1 MKKIITLLIITILL
15 TSCAD
20 QKQETTQ
27 EVIAS
32 QNIEA
37 IQKRRDKIVLQ
48 QQEINTQIKSLDKAL
63 VALNPEKNMPLI
75 TYFTL
80 GKAVFKHYVEL
91 QGSVETD
98 QNILITPEMGGV
110 LKKVNVTKG
119 QRVKKGELLASIDD
133 GGMSQTLAQM
143 QVQVA
148 LAKTTF
154 ERQER
159 LWNQNIGSEIQYLQ
173 AKTAYEGQLKAV
185 NSMQQQVAKASIKA
199 PFSGTIDDII
209 TEKGNVV
216 APGLTPILRIVS
228 LDNMYVKADVPE
240 TYITSIVEG
249 KQVEVF
255 FPVLGEA
262 FVATINQ
269 TGNFINPNNRTFKAE
284 INVANQKKN
293 IKPNLT
299 ARLKINDYTNNAA
312 FVIPQSIISENAMG
326 EQYIYILKQKNQDKA
341 VASRVIIET
350 GKKQGNNIEVL
361 SGLKEGDQVV
371 EEGARSV
378 KDGQSVKII
387 TY

>member
-37 IQKRRDKIVLQ
+37 IQKKRDKIVLQ

-110 LKKVNVTKG
+110 LKKVSVTKG

-216 APGLTPILRIVS
+216 APGQTPILRIVS
-228 LDNMYVKADVPE
+228 LENMYVKTDVPE
-240 TYITSIVEG
+240 TYISSIVAG

-255 FPVLGEA
+255 FPVLEETFMA
-262 FVATINQ
+262 VVSQ
-269 TGNFINPNNRTFKAE
+269 TGNFINPNNRTFRAE
-284 INVANQKKN
+284 INVENTKNN

-299 ARLKINDYTNNAA
+299 SRLKINDYTNKNAI
-312 FVIPQSIISENAMG
+312 VIPQSIISENAAG
-326 EQYIYILKQKNQDKA
+326 EQYIYVLKQINNDNA
-341 VASRVIIET
+341 VASRVIINT
-350 GKKQGNNIEVL
+350 GKKQGDRIEVL
-361 SGLKEGDQVV
+361 SGLKQGDQII

-378 KDGQSVKII
+378 KDGQAVKII

>member
-37 IQKRRDKIVLQ
+37 IQKKRDKIVLQ

-110 LKKVNVTKG
+110 LKKVSVTKG

-312 FVIPQSIISENAMG
+312 FIIPQSIISENAMG

-341 VASRVIIET
+341 VAHHCFFSKR
-350 GKKQGNNIEVL
+350 
-361 SGLKEGDQVV
+361 
-371 EEGARSV
+371 R
-378 KDGQSVKII
+378 
-387 TY
+387 

>member
-1 MKKIITLLIITILL
+1 LL

-312 FVIPQSIISENAMG
+312 FIIPQSIISENAMG

>member
-1 MKKIITLLIITILL
+1 MKKIITLLTISVLL

-20 QKQETTQ
+20 QKRETTQ

-32 QNIEA
+32 ENAEA

-48 QQEINTQIKSLDKAL
+48 QQEINTQIKALDMAL
-63 VALNPEKNMPLI
+63 AALSPEENMPLI
-75 TYFTL
+75 TSFTANN
-80 GKAVFKHYVEL
+80 KVFKHYVEL

-110 LKKVNVTKG
+110 LKKVHVTKG
-119 QRVKKGELLASIDD
+119 QRVKKGQLLASIDD
-133 GGMSQTLAQM
+133 GGMSQSLAQM
-143 QVQVA
+143 QVQVS

-173 AKTAYEGQLKAV
+173 AKTAYEGQLNAV
-185 NSMQQQVAKASIKA
+185 NSMEQQVAKASIKA

-216 APGLTPILRIVS
+216 APGQTPILRIVS
-228 LDNMYVKADVPE
+228 LENMYVKTDVPE
-240 TYITSIVEG
+240 TYISSIVEG
-249 KQVEVF
+249 KQVEVS
-255 FPVLGEA
+255 FPVLEETFMA
-262 FVATINQ
+262 VVSQ
-269 TGNFINPNNRTFKAE
+269 TGNFINPNNRTFRAE
-284 INVANQKKN
+284 INVENTKNN

-299 ARLKINDYTNNAA
+299 SRLKINDYTNKNAI
-312 FVIPQSIISENAMG
+312 VIPQSIISENAAG
-326 EQYIYILKQKNQDKA
+326 EQYIYVLKQINNDNA
-341 VASRVIIET
+341 VASRVIINT
-350 GKKQGNNIEVL
+350 GKKQGDRIEVL
-361 SGLKEGDQVV
+361 SGLKQGDQII

-378 KDGQSVKII
+378 KDGQAVKII

>member
-37 IQKRRDKIVLQ
+37 IQKKRDKIVLQ

-110 LKKVNVTKG
+110 LKKVSVTKG

-216 APGLTPILRIVS
+216 APGQTPILRIVS
-228 LDNMYVKADVPE
+228 LENMYVKTDVPE
-240 TYITSIVEG
+240 TYISSIVAG
-249 KQVEVF
+249 KQVEVS
-255 FPVLGEA
+255 FPVLEETFMA
-262 FVATINQ
+262 VVSQ
-269 TGNFINPNNRTFKAE
+269 TGNFINPNNRTFRAE
-284 INVANQKKN
+284 INVENTKNN

-299 ARLKINDYTNNAA
+299 SRLKINDYTNKNAI
-312 FVIPQSIISENAMG
+312 VIPQSIISENAAG
-326 EQYIYILKQKNQDKA
+326 EQYIYVLKQINNDNA
-341 VASRVIIET
+341 VASRVIINT
-350 GKKQGNNIEVL
+350 GKKQGDRIEVL
-361 SGLKEGDQVV
+361 SGLKQGDQII

-378 KDGQSVKII
+378 KDGQAVKII

>member
-1 MKKIITLLIITILL
+1 MKKIITLLTISVLL

-32 QNIEA
+32 ENAEA

-48 QQEINTQIKSLDKAL
+48 QQEINTQIKALDKAL
-63 VALNPEKNMPLI
+63 AALSPEENMPLI
-75 TYFTL
+75 TSFTANN
-80 GKAVFKHYVEL
+80 KVFKHYVEL

-110 LKKVNVTKG
+110 LKKVHVTKG
-119 QRVKKGELLASIDD
+119 QRVKKGQLLASIDD
-133 GGMSQTLAQM
+133 GGMSQSLAQM
-143 QVQVA
+143 QVQA
-148 LAKTTF
+148 SLAKTTF

-173 AKTAYEGQLKAV
+173 AKTAYEGQLNAV
-185 NSMQQQVAKASIKA
+185 NSMEQQVAKASIKA

-216 APGLTPILRIVS
+216 APGQTPILRIVS
-228 LDNMYVKADVPE
+228 LENMYVKTDVPE
-240 TYITSIVEG
+240 TYISSIVVG
-249 KQVEVF
+249 KQVEVS
-255 FPVLGEA
+255 FPVLEETFMA
-262 FVATINQ
+262 VVSQ
-269 TGNFINPNNRTFKAE
+269 TGNFINPNNRTFMAE
-284 INVANQKKN
+284 INVENTKNN

-299 ARLKINDYTNNAA
+299 SRLKINDYTNKNAI
-312 FVIPQSIISENAMG
+312 VIPQSIISENAAG
-326 EQYIYILKQKNQDKA
+326 EQYIYVLKQINNNNA
-341 VASRVIIET
+341 VASRVIINT
-350 GKKQGNNIEVL
+350 GKKQGDRIEVL
-361 SGLKEGDQVV
+361 SGLKQGDQII

-378 KDGQSVKII
+378 KDGQAVKII

>member
-1 MKKIITLLIITILL
+1 MKKIVTLLTITVLL

-63 VALNPEKNMPLI
+63 AALNPEKNMPLI
-75 TYFTL
+75 TSFTAS
-80 GKAVFKHYVEL
+80 KAVFKHYVEL

-98 QNILITPEMGGV
+98 QNILITPEMGGI
-110 LKKVNVTKG
+110 LNKVHVSKG
-119 QRVKKGELLASIDD
+119 QRVKKGQLLASIDD
-133 GGMSQTLAQM
+133 GGMSQSLAQM
-143 QVQVA
+143 QVQMV

-173 AKTAYEGQLKAV
+173 AKTAYDGQVKAV
-185 NSMQQQVAKASIKA
+185 NAMQQQVAKASIKA

-216 APGLTPILRIVS
+216 APGQTPILRIVS
-228 LDNMYVKADVPE
+228 LEKMYLKADVPE
-240 TYITSIVEG
+240 TYITSIVKG
-249 KQVEVF
+249 KQVEVSF
-255 FPVLGEA
+255 AVLGET
-262 FVATINQ
+262 FLATISQ
-269 TGNFINPNNRTFKAE
+269 TGSFINPNNRTFKAE
-284 INVANQKKN
+284 INIANKKKN

-299 ARLKINDYTNNAA
+299 ARLKINDYTNNDAI
-312 FVIPQSIISENAMG
+312 VIPQSIISENAQG
-326 EQYIYILKQKNQDKA
+326 EQYIYVLKQINKDKA

-350 GKKQGNNIEVL
+350 GKKQGNSIEVL
-361 SGLKEGDQVV
+361 SGLKEADQII

>member
-1 MKKIITLLIITILL
+1 MKKIIPLLIITILL

-110 LKKVNVTKG
+110 LKKVSVTKG

-216 APGLTPILRIVS
+216 APGQTPILRIVS

-312 FVIPQSIISENAMG
+312 FIIPQSIISENAMG

>member
-37 IQKRRDKIVLQ
+37 IQKKRDKIVLQ

-110 LKKVNVTKG
+110 LKKVSVTKG

-173 AKTAYEGQLKAV
+173 AKTAYEGQLNAV
-185 NSMQQQVAKASIKA
+185 NSMEQQVAKASIKA

-216 APGLTPILRIVS
+216 APGQTPILRIVS
-228 LDNMYVKADVPE
+228 LENMYVKTDVPE
-240 TYITSIVEG
+240 TYISSIVAG

-255 FPVLGEA
+255 FPVLEETFMA
-262 FVATINQ
+262 VVSQ
-269 TGNFINPNNRTFKAE
+269 TGNFINPNNRTFRAE
-284 INVANQKKN
+284 INVENTKNN

-299 ARLKINDYTNNAA
+299 SRLKINDYTNKNAI
-312 FVIPQSIISENAMG
+312 VIPQSIISENAAG
-326 EQYIYILKQKNQDKA
+326 EQYIYVLKQINNDNA
-341 VASRVIIET
+341 VASRVIINT
-350 GKKQGNNIEVL
+350 GKKQGDRIEVL
-361 SGLKEGDQVV
+361 SGLKQGDQII

-378 KDGQSVKII
+378 KDGQAVKII